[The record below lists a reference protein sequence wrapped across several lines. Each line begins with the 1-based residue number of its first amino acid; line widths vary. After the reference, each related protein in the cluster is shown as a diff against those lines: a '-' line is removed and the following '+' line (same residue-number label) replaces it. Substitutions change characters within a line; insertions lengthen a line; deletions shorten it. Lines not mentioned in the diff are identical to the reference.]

1 SMGGLYVDYDQMTT
15 IPGLFAAGECDYSQH
30 GGNRLGA
37 NSLLSAIYG
46 GMVAGPKAVE
56 YVNELETSYEDID
69 DSVYDKYAQAE
80 QEKFNKILAMDGE
93 ENAYVIHKDLCQI
106 ITENDTVVR
115 HNDKLLDT
123 DKKVVELMER
133 DKNIN
138 IRETQK
144 WSNQAGFF
152 TRQLWNM

>member
-1 SMGGLYVDYDQMTT
+1 

-80 QEKFNKILAMDGE
+80 QEKFDNILAMDEE
-93 ENAYVIHKDLCQI
+93 ENDYVIHKELGKI
-106 ITENDTVVR
+106 ITANVTVVH
-115 HNDKLLDT
+115 HNDKLL
-123 DKKVVELMER
+123 
-133 DKNIN
+133 
-138 IRETQK
+138 
-144 WSNQAGFF
+144 
-152 TRQLWNM
+152 